1 LRFKFIPI
9 PVRINDQIIADRII
23 NGLIFDIKHFALH
36 DGPGIRTTVFFKGC
50 PLNCWWCQ
58 NPESRG
64 SEIEELTINDSSRN
78 RNASI
83 SVPETVGRMVSVSG
97 IMEEVEKDR
106 IFYDQSGGGITISG
120 GEPLLQPDFLIELL
134 TACRKEEITTA
145 IDTSGFAEIEILE
158 RLFGL
163 VDYYLYDLKLM
174 DEDLHRKNTG
184 VSNQSIIHNL
194 AWLAAEGEKVI
205 VRVPLIPDI
214 TDTKE
219 NLKAIAHFVK
229 SLESDIT
236 VDLLPFNLLA
246 KDKFHR
252 FKLPNKLMK
261 MQTQA
266 PEQIDRMVDY
276 FQTLGIPV
284 TIGG

>member
-1 LRFKFIPI
+1 
-9 PVRINDQIIADRII
+9 
-23 NGLIFDIKHFALH
+23 
-36 DGPGIRTTVFFKGC
+36 VFFKGC
-50 PLNCWWCQ
+50 PLNCWWCH

-64 SEIEELTINDSSRN
+64 SEIEELTINDRSRKQNDSS
-78 RNASI
+78 SI
-83 SVPETVGRMVSVSG
+83 PETVGRLVSVSE
-97 IMEEVEKDR
+97 IMEEVKKDW

-145 IDTSGFAEIEILE
+145 IDTSGYAKIEILE

-174 DEDLHRKNTG
+174 DDDLHSKNTG

-194 AWLAAEGEKVI
+194 TWLAEEGEKVI
-205 VRVPLIPDI
+205 VRVPLIPNI

-219 NLKAIAHFVK
+219 NLKAIARYVN
-229 SLESDIT
+229 SLESDIG

-266 PEQIDRMVDY
+266 PDKIERMVDH